1 MNQKLKKFFTFAKK
15 LANEQSDNEQQICKK
30 NSMFVPEVYFQGN
43 KQVFSCKMQLYE
55 RLCSSV
61 DPTFRAVRPV
71 RPICLSS
78 VCQKSRIQINLKK
91 SKKFLDL
98 SQLLAELVC
107 RLANLFFKAR
117 NQNTRFLVACTRL
130 YKSLC
135 WFVGWSVRR
144 LVAPSRCV
152 FLCVFEC
159 FEHI

>member
-1 MNQKLKKFFTFAKK
+1 
-15 LANEQSDNEQQICKK
+15 
-30 NSMFVPEVYFQGN
+30 
-43 KQVFSCKMQLYE
+43 MQLYE
-55 RLCSSV
+55 RLCLSV
-61 DPTFRAVRPV
+61 DPSFRPVHPV

-130 YKSLC
+130 YKLLC
-135 WFVGWSVRR
+135 RFIGWSVRR

-152 FLCVFEC
+152 FSCVLSTFDDILRHFKQVSASFASFC
-159 FEHI
+159 KFLQVLQVL